1 MKFLVR
7 PELPT
12 AALRSSQA
20 TLAAV
25 DNSAPV
31 ATRPQSTYKSGKAV
45 QTSGATSF
53 FNRFQAHLGQTPGE
67 YLQWWRLQLAAQKL
81 KETRESISEI
91 AMAVGYESASAFARA
106 FKRAMGHSPNN
117 FRFDSE

>member
-25 DNSAPV
+25 DNSAPL
-31 ATRPQSTYKSGKAV
+31 ATRPESTYKSGKVV
-45 QTSGATSF
+45 QTTGATSPALNMSPSRLM
-53 FNRFQAHLGQTPGE
+53 NRT
-67 YLQWWRLQLAAQKL
+67 RKL
-81 KETRESISEI
+81 E
-91 AMAVGYESASAFARA
+91 
-106 FKRAMGHSPNN
+106 
-117 FRFDSE
+117 D